1 MALTGCAGVVCCLR
15 LASLYGEEGARGEGP
30 RPALVE
36 ALVYEASV
44 MAHVKGTGGFDAR
57 SAATTAHALRHMGI
71 GTPPQGQSEPVS
83 SLSHT
88 GGQTWHADKRA
99 AMVESQEVWVKCV
112 G

>member
-1 MALTGCAGVVCCLR
+1 MSHGLTWLCCVVVCCVR

-57 SAATTAHALRHMGI
+57 SAATTAQALRHMGI
-71 GTPPQGQSEPVS
+71 GTPQGQRPLYI

-88 GGQTWHADKRA
+88 
-99 AMVESQEVWVKCV
+99 
-112 G
+112 